1 MKIYA
6 NLFLIPFILIII
18 FSVFSGFT
26 RGSDSAL
33 VEELIRER
41 TDILHKVYFQQIDP
55 EKGEQLLY
63 EIETQPLLASDI
75 RTLRQFT
82 DTDMDMIRDLEILVL
97 EETSNLYGD
106 KSYRSDIL
114 WYMKGLAG
122 DYVQSVDY
130 NILLKKS
137 GDRYKLSEFTPIIP

>member
-1 MKIYA
+1 MKTYA
-6 NLFLIPFILIII
+6 NLFLIPFILVIV

-26 RGSDSAL
+26 KGSDSSM

-41 TDILHKVYFQQIDP
+41 TNILHQVYFHQINP
-55 EKGEQLLY
+55 QEGELLLY

-75 RTLRQFT
+75 RTLRQYT

-97 EETSNLYGD
+97 EQTSNLYGV
-106 KSYRSDIL
+106 KSYRGDIL

-130 NILLKKS
+130 NIMLKKS
-137 GDRYKLSEFTPIIP
+137 GNQYKLSEFTPIQP